1 MDAAEITRVVRDL
14 CIEINYK
21 VPEEMVRLVKRAR
34 EIEESPLGRQVLDLV
49 IRNQELAA
57 EGEYPYCQDTGYTV
71 IFLDLGQDVHVTGTD
86 LYDAVNEGVRQGYGD
101 GYLRGS
107 IVRDP
112 LFDRRNTGDNTPA
125 FIHTRIV
132 PGDQGR
138 IQVDA
143 KGAGSE
149 NMGKHAMLKPADGL
163 EGAKEFVLQAVAD
176 SGPNACP
183 PGIIG
188 VGIGGNF
195 EMSAVIAKR
204 ALMRKVGQPNPDP
217 RVAELE
223 AELYEKCNALGLGP
237 EALGG
242 TQTVLAVHVEA
253 MRHHNPAPRAACH
266 ARVPALQIG
275 AVVLGNG
282 TVYAARD
289 AAHKRMVE
297 MLDRGEDLP
306 FAIEGQVVYYV
317 GPTPERPG
325 NVTGSAGPTTA
336 SRMDSWTP
344 RLLELGL
351 KGIMGKGGRGPAI
364 RAELEKHTAVYMAAL
379 GGGGALSAL
388 TVRGQEVIAFKD
400 LQTEAIRRM
409 KLEDF

>member
-1 MDAAEITRVVRDL
+1 MAEPREIDATEITRVVRDL

-34 EIEESPLGRQVLDLV
+34 ELEESPLGRQVLDLL

-125 FIHTRIV
+125 FIHTRVV
-132 PGDQGR
+132 PGDQVR

-163 EGAKEFVLQAVAD
+163 EGPRSSSCRPWPTPARTPAPRDHRRRHRWELRDVGRHRQAGAD
-176 SGPNACP
+176 AQGRSAQPGPQ
-183 PGIIG
+183 I
-188 VGIGGNF
+188 
-195 EMSAVIAKR
+195 
-204 ALMRKVGQPNPDP
+204 
-217 RVAELE
+217 AELE

-242 TQTVLAVHVEA
+242 TQTVLAVHVETMPTHIA
-253 MRHHNPAPRAACH
+253 SLPVAVNIECH
-266 ARVPALQIG
+266 AHR
-275 AVVLGNG
+275 
-282 TVYAARD
+282 
-289 AAHKRMVE
+289 
-297 MLDRGEDLP
+297 
-306 FAIEGQVVYYV
+306 
-317 GPTPERPG
+317 
-325 NVTGSAGPTTA
+325 TGS
-336 SRMDSWTP
+336 R
-344 RLLELGL
+344 
-351 KGIMGKGGRGPAI
+351 
-364 RAELEKHTAVYMAAL
+364 
-379 GGGGALSAL
+379 
-388 TVRGQEVIAFKD
+388 VI
-400 LQTEAIRRM
+400 
-409 KLEDF
+409 

>member
-1 MDAAEITRVVRDL
+1 MVSGMGNGREIDAAEITRVVREL
-14 CIEINYK
+14 CIEINYR
-21 VPEEMVRLVKRAR
+21 VPEEMVELVKRAR
-34 EIEESPLGRQVLDLV
+34 ELEESPLGRQVLDLL

-71 IFLDLGQDVHVTGTD
+71 IFLDVGQDVHVVSAD

-112 LFDRRNTGDNTPA
+112 IFDRRNTGDNTPA
-125 FIHTRIV
+125 FVHTRIV
-132 PGDQGR
+132 PGDQIR

-163 EGAKEFVLQAVAD
+163 EGAKEFVLQAVAE

-195 EMSAVIAKR
+195 EMSAVVAKR

-217 RVAELE
+217 RIAELE

-242 TQTVLAVHVEA
+242 TQTVLAVHVETMPTHIA
-253 MRHHNPAPRAACH
+253 SLPVAVNIECH
-266 ARVPALQIG
+266 AHR
-275 AVVLGNG
+275 
-282 TVYAARD
+282 
-289 AAHKRMVE
+289 
-297 MLDRGEDLP
+297 
-306 FAIEGQVVYYV
+306 
-317 GPTPERPG
+317 
-325 NVTGSAGPTTA
+325 TGS
-336 SRMDSWTP
+336 R
-344 RLLELGL
+344 
-351 KGIMGKGGRGPAI
+351 
-364 RAELEKHTAVYMAAL
+364 
-379 GGGGALSAL
+379 
-388 TVRGQEVIAFKD
+388 VI
-400 LQTEAIRRM
+400 
-409 KLEDF
+409 